1 MGEGLLKYVQ
11 VFGSS
16 YKVRHV
22 GVTGKVWFST
32 GATGK
37 AQVHTKHLKWDQ
49 SKLRCVVS
57 VNTHWSLKTWQAKK
71 NGKNFSHFHINTLLT
86 EDNVTPW
93 ALPSAKIPQSIM
105 C

>member
-1 MGEGLLKYVQ
+1 MGEGPLKYVQ

-37 AQVHTKHLKWDQ
+37 AQVHTKHLKWD
-49 SKLRCVVS
+49 
-57 VNTHWSLKTWQAKK
+57 
-71 NGKNFSHFHINTLLT
+71 
-86 EDNVTPW
+86 
-93 ALPSAKIPQSIM
+93 
-105 C
+105 